1 MDCNISISTTP
12 DQVGLGHHPLLEEDG
27 VQDKVQRQES
37 SPQGNQ
43 AANGRS
49 AMPLPLP
56 GQLCVE
62 ADSVLAVIPQDV
74 LGYSGD
80 CFPFAGPAHVLELI
94 ELCRRTKKNIGL

>member
-1 MDCNISISTTP
+1 
-12 DQVGLGHHPLLEEDG
+12 
-27 VQDKVQRQES
+27 
-37 SPQGNQ
+37 
-43 AANGRS
+43 
-49 AMPLPLP
+49 MPLPLP